1 MYSIGMM
8 TKDIQAHVEEMYGD
22 NISPA
27 IISYATDK
35 VQDVAKESKI
45 DLSLKST
52 PSLSLMLSTTKC
64 ARKESQY

>member
-1 MYSIGMM
+1 MM